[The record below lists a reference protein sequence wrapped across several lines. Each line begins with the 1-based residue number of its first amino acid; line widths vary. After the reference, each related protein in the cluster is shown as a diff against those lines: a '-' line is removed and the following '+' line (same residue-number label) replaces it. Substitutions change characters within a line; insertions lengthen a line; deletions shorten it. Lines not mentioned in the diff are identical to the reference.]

1 MTRFRLLLVLSCLA
15 VVGGVLA
22 DPAAANDRITA
33 QGATMS
39 PSANCTYGDIEVTY
53 DASDV
58 ARQAVTFTSE
68 DGTTLDSFETNA
80 YQQTYSGLEYIL
92 SETATP
98 AAAGTRLGVHVVIG
112 TTPPQAATSAE
123 FFVLYRCDGM
133 ANEYGGA
140 NEQLYTCY
148 GDYGSC
154 PATAVEAIA
163 MMQSTTTTAA
173 PASTSTTTGA
183 PPATPATP
191 VQANPAFTG

>member
-1 MTRFRLLLVLSCLA
+1 MTRFRFLLVACCLA

-33 QGATMS
+33 QGAAMS
-39 PSANCTYGDIEVTY
+39 PSANCTYGDIQVTY
-53 DASDV
+53 DAADV
-58 ARQAVTFTSE
+58 AQQMVTFTSE
-68 DGTTLDSFETNA
+68 DGATLDSFETNA

-92 SETATP
+92 SETTTP

-112 TTPPQAATSAE
+112 TAPISETSAAE
-123 FFVLYRCDGM
+123 FFVLYRCDGNS
-133 ANEYGGA
+133 NEYGGA

-173 PASTSTTTGA
+173 PASTSTTTG
-183 PPATPATP
+183 PTPATPATP